1 MLLYPELIS
10 CTISFKLTAIEVGY
24 FHDIN
29 QFPNLRGL
37 LVSEF
42 SESAVYIFDY
52 STRKDEFGDILHLL
66 WEIPHLERTFICIRS
81 VLADQIP
88 LAKLEDTQFN
98 LRLQ

>member
-1 MLLYPELIS
+1 MS
-10 CTISFKLTAIEVGY
+10 WTISFELTAIEVGY
-24 FHDIN
+24 SHDIN
-29 QFPNLRGL
+29 HFPNLIGL

-42 SESAVYIFDY
+42 FESTVYIFDY
-52 STRKDEFGDILHLL
+52 STRKDEFGDILHLF
-66 WEIPHLERTFICIRS
+66 WEIPHLERTFICFRS